1 MTKNIIHTESEHIS
15 GTSALALLRH
25 LARGTPRIAAAVHPR
40 FVCVPQL
47 LGRFVVVRTCDGS
60 DSYFC
65 LRSKGKEATL
75 DFRVSITRIEH
86 ERKEETRAL
95 PGFGRMDEPVF
106 NVPRIG
112 KPHLRSRQ
120 DHEPLMILPDGHR
133 GNRFFSV
140 GIARAHCGSLHL
152 H

>member
-1 MTKNIIHTESEHIS
+1 M
-15 GTSALALLRH
+15 
-25 LARGTPRIAAAVHPR
+25 
-40 FVCVPQL
+40 
-47 LGRFVVVRTCDGS
+47 
-60 DSYFC
+60 
-65 LRSKGKEATL
+65 
-75 DFRVSITRIEH
+75 SITRIEH

-133 GNRFFSV
+133 GYRFFPWESRV
-140 GIARAHCGSLHL
+140 RTVDHYIYTDVSIYDNLLRLPADGKNVDEYCAIWHYF
-152 H
+152 